1 MKKITLLL
9 LIIVTLFV
17 SSCDKF
23 GNNFKLNGVLKGI
36 PEGSK
41 VLLFDRDYATAK
53 VDTIAL
59 GVMKD
64 GKFELKG
71 KLKRA
76 DVYYLAIEGME
87 QAKQIILEKTD
98 MVLTEDSLNPGVINI
113 KGSPGQEDFNKMQ
126 MVIYNIEMGQQSLY
140 PAMEQAQ
147 MTSDTRAIDSL
158 GKLYEMGFNAIEEEI
173 KLNAK
178 KNPKSII
185 SPLLILNYAY
195 MLDPKVYKPIFDG
208 LDETVKKTQGGI
220 MLKEKLDILEKT
232 AVGKKA
238 IDITATTP
246 DGKSVSLMQMKG
258 KVTLI
263 DFWASW
269 CGPCRKENPNVLKVY
284 NMFHDKGFN
293 ILGVSLDDKADAWKG
308 AIMEDGLPWVHV
320 SDLKGWQSKPAKD
333 YAIQAIPQ
341 TILIDANGTILAKNL
356 TSAELEAKLTQL
368 LGK

>member
-1 MKKITLLL
+1 
-9 LIIVTLFV
+9 
-17 SSCDKF
+17 
-23 GNNFKLNGVLKGI
+23 
-36 PEGSK
+36 
-41 VLLFDRDYATAK
+41 
-53 VDTIAL
+53 
-59 GVMKD
+59 
-64 GKFELKG
+64 
-71 KLKRA
+71 
-76 DVYYLAIEGME
+76 
-87 QAKQIILEKTD
+87 
-98 MVLTEDSLNPGVINI
+98 
-113 KGSPGQEDFNKMQ
+113 
-126 MVIYNIEMGQQSLY
+126 
-140 PAMEQAQ
+140 MEQAQ

>member
-1 MKKITLLL
+1 
-9 LIIVTLFV
+9 
-17 SSCDKF
+17 
-23 GNNFKLNGVLKGI
+23 
-36 PEGSK
+36 
-41 VLLFDRDYATAK
+41 
-53 VDTIAL
+53 
-59 GVMKD
+59 
-64 GKFELKG
+64 
-71 KLKRA
+71 
-76 DVYYLAIEGME
+76 
-87 QAKQIILEKTD
+87 
-98 MVLTEDSLNPGVINI
+98 
-113 KGSPGQEDFNKMQ
+113 
-126 MVIYNIEMGQQSLY
+126 
-140 PAMEQAQ
+140 
-147 MTSDTRAIDSL
+147 
-158 GKLYEMGFNAIEEEI
+158 
-173 KLNAK
+173 
-178 KNPKSII
+178 
-185 SPLLILNYAY
+185 
-195 MLDPKVYKPIFDG
+195 
-208 LDETVKKTQGGI
+208 

-232 AVGKKA
+232 AGGKKA